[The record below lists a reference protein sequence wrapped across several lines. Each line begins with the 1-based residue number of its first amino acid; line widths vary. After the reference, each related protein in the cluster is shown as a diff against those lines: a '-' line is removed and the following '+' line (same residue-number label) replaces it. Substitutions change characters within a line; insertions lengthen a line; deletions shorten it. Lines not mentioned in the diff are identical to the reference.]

1 MRSVG
6 LAVVLSAALATAWAV
21 GGDGAPAGSPPA
33 PVLNEAQHDFMT
45 WRFGMFVH
53 FNLGTVADLDWA
65 GGYEDPA
72 LFHPTKLD
80 CGQWA
85 DAAKAAGMIYLVLT
99 VKHTEGIALYD
110 SALTTHD
117 ITLFKNFRGGHGD
130 IVREFVDACR
140 SRGLKVGFYYCF
152 PGDYA
157 DEAHHNAPPPG
168 RPDLHGLPPEAA
180 GNMAGFMK
188 KQLAEL
194 LTNYAPVDL
203 LWIDQHEN
211 KYTGTQWPEILAY
224 LRSIAPRCVVL
235 ANNADSLQQS
245 DAIGYEFPWRHQ
257 VPPEGN
263 VLPAEV
269 CDTIQTGAR
278 WFWRE
283 VRQSSDLQSAEE
295 MVARLRLCN
304 ARHANYLLNVPPDR
318 DGLISG
324 PQLERLQE
332 IGTLL
337 RTGR

>member
-1 MRSVG
+1 MKAAG
-6 LAVVLSAALATAWAV
+6 LAVVMFAVLLPAFAGGEDRAPGVPAA
-21 GGDGAPAGSPPA
+21 APA
-33 PVLNEAQHDFMT
+33 LTEAQRDFMT

-72 LFHPTKLD
+72 LFHPAKLD

-85 DAAKAAGMIYLVLT
+85 DEAKAAGMTYLVLT

-140 SRGLKVGFYYCF
+140 SRGLRVGLYYCF

-157 DEAHHNAPPPG
+157 DNAHHNAPPPG
-168 RPDLHGLPPEAA
+168 QPNLHGLPPEAA
-180 GNMAGFMK
+180 GDMAGFMK
-188 KQLAEL
+188 RQLAEM

-203 LWIDQHEN
+203 LWIDQHAN
-211 KYTGTQWPEILAY
+211 KYTGAQWPELLAHVK
-224 LRSIAPRCVVL
+224 SIAPHCVVV
-235 ANNADSLQQS
+235 ANNAADLRQS
-245 DAIGYEFPWRHQ
+245 DAIGFEFPWRHQ

-263 VLPAEV
+263 ALPAEV
-269 CDTIQTGAR
+269 CDTIQTGQR

-283 VRQSSDLQSAEE
+283 VRQPADLQPAAEV
-295 MVARLRLCN
+295 VARLRLCN
-304 ARHANYLLNVPPDR
+304 ARHANYLLNIPPDR
-318 DGLISG
+318 DGVISG
-324 PQLERLQE
+324 PQLARLRE
-332 IGTLL
+332 IGALL
-337 RTGR
+337 RAER

>member
-1 MRSVG
+1 MKSVG
-6 LAVVLSAALATAWAV
+6 LAAMLSVALTTTLAFS
-21 GGDGAPAGSPPA
+21 GDGAPAGSPPA
-33 PVLNEAQHDFMT
+33 PVLSEAQRDFMT

-53 FNLGTVADLDWA
+53 FNLGTMADLDWA

-85 DAAKAAGMIYLVLT
+85 DSAKAAGMIYLVLT

-168 RPDLHGLPPEAA
+168 QPDLHGLPPEAA

-224 LRSIAPRCVVL
+224 LRSIAPRCLVL
-235 ANNADSLQQS
+235 ANNADNLQQS

-257 VPPEGN
+257 VPPQDN

-283 VRQSSDLQSAEE
+283 VRQPSDLQAAADV
-295 MVARLRLCN
+295 VARLRLCN

-324 PQLERLQE
+324 PQLERLHE

-337 RTGR
+337 RAGR

>member
-1 MRSVG
+1 MKIVG
-6 LAVVLSAALATAWAV
+6 LAVILSAASLAALAFGGDVAPV
-21 GGDGAPAGSPPA
+21 GGPPA
-33 PVLNEAQHDFMT
+33 PVLSAAQREFMT
-45 WRFGMFVH
+45 WRFGMFLH

-85 DAAKAAGMIYLVLT
+85 EAAKAAGMTYLVLT
-99 VKHTEGIALYD
+99 VKHTEGIVLYD

-117 ITLFKNFRGGHGD
+117 ITTFTNFRGGHGD
-130 IVREFVDACR
+130 IVRDFVDACR

-152 PGDYA
+152 PGDFA

-180 GNMAGFMK
+180 GDMAGFIK
-188 KQLAEL
+188 RQLAEM

-211 KYTGTQWPEILAY
+211 KYTGAKWPEILAQV
-224 LRSIAPRCVVL
+224 RSIAPRCVVM
-235 ANNADSLQQS
+235 ANNADNLQQS
-245 DAIGYEFPWRHQ
+245 DAIGYEFPWRNQ
-257 VPPEGN
+257 VPPAGN

-283 VRQSSDLQSAEE
+283 VRQPSDLQTAEE
-295 MVARLRLCN
+295 VVARLRLCN

-324 PQLERLQE
+324 PHLDRLRE
-332 IGTLL
+332 IGALL
-337 RTGR
+337 RAGR

>member
-6 LAVVLSAALATAWAV
+6 LAAMLSVALTTAWAF
-21 GGDGAPAGSPPA
+21 GGGATPAGNPPA
-33 PVLNEAQHDFMT
+33 PVLSEAQRDFMT

-53 FNLGTVADLDWA
+53 FNLGTMADLDWA

-72 LFHPTKLD
+72 LFHPAKLD

-168 RPDLHGLPPEAA
+168 QPDLHGLPPEAA

-224 LRSIAPRCVVL
+224 LRSIAPRCLVL
-235 ANNADSLQQS
+235 ANNADNLQQS

-257 VPPEGN
+257 VPPQDN

-283 VRQSSDLQSAEE
+283 VRQ
-295 MVARLRLCN
+295 
-304 ARHANYLLNVPPDR
+304 P
-318 DGLISG
+318 
-324 PQLERLQE
+324 
-332 IGTLL
+332 
-337 RTGR
+337 